1 MMQTYVA
8 EVAGRA
14 VIAFR
19 AKDEIEAQEWIDTEE
34 AVRSD
39 LTVLENEGRPLW
51 DGETPIVVRAATF
64 AEKAAWTRKSVELS
78 EEEGDYNP
86 NDTSGVSDGYGPPK
100 IAHIARQVRS
110 TRLCTYRSCARVSAG
125 T

>member
-1 MMQTYVA
+1 MQTYVA
-8 EVAGRA
+8 EIDGSA

-19 AKDEIEAQEWIDTEE
+19 ASNDAEAQMWLYTKE

-39 LTVLENEGRPLW
+39 LAVLQNEGRPLW

-86 NDTSGVSDGYGPPK
+86 NDTLAFLVPITDPTG
-100 IAHIARQVRS
+100 A
-110 TRLCTYRSCARVSAG
+110 LE
-125 T
+125 

>member
-34 AVRSD
+34 DVRSD
-39 LTVLENEGRPLW
+39 LAVLENEGRPLW

-64 AEKAAWTRKSVELS
+64 VEKAAWTRKSVELS

-86 NDTSGVSDGYGPPK
+86 NDTLAFLVPITDPTGV
-100 IAHIARQVRS
+100 
-110 TRLCTYRSCARVSAG
+110 LE
-125 T
+125 

>member
-1 MMQTYVA
+1 MVQTYVA

-19 AKDEIEAQEWIDTEE
+19 AKDEIEAQKWIDTEK

-39 LTVLENEGRPLW
+39 LAVLENEGRPLW

-64 AEKAAWTRKSVELS
+64 AEKAAWRRKSVEAS
-78 EEEGDYNP
+78 EEEDDHDP
-86 NDTSGVSDGYGPPK
+86 DDTLAFLVP
-100 IAHIARQVRS
+100 V
-110 TRLCTYRSCARVSAG
+110 TRPH
-125 T
+125 

>member
-19 AKDEIEAQEWIDTEE
+19 AKDEIEAQKWIDTEE
-34 AVRSD
+34 DVRSD
-39 LTVLENEGRPLW
+39 LAVLENEGRPLW
-51 DGETPIVVRAATF
+51 DGETAIVVRAATF

-86 NDTSGVSDGYGPPK
+86 NDTLAFLVPITDPTG
-100 IAHIARQVRS
+100 A
-110 TRLCTYRSCARVSAG
+110 LE
-125 T
+125 